1 MSSYILVFIGGGLG
15 ASLRYLMGMIFTNN
29 LKYPY
34 GTFIINILGSFLL
47 GLILMS
53 SLGKTGTGLKLN
65 LFLTIG
71 FAGGFTTFSTF
82 TYEAIN
88 LINQGLI
95 LQSFS
100 YIFLS
105 IIFGMLGIYMGISM
119 AKFI

>member
-1 MSSYILVFIGGGLG
+1 MFSYMLVFIGGGLG
-15 ASLRYLMGMIFTNN
+15 ASLRYLMSMIFATH

-34 GTFIINILGSFLL
+34 GTFIINVLGSFLL

-53 SLGKTGTGLKLN
+53 SLSKTGTGLKLN
-65 LFLTIG
+65 TFLTIG

-95 LQSFS
+95 LQSIF

-105 IIFGMLGIYMGISM
+105 IICGMIGIYMGISM
-119 AKFI
+119 AKVI